1 MSVTYKADGQDGCK
15 LPPVCEFK
23 KELSGNIARCLALTL
38 ALFTTLTAAG
48 QEDVQAIIERSVQ
61 ANNKDWQA
69 APSYSY
75 SERDVQSGGTRTFE
89 VTMILGSPYER
100 LVAVNGQ
107 PLRPDEQASEQQ
119 KLEKV
124 TAQRCVESKQER
136 GERIAKYEKERS
148 RDHLLM
154 NEITK
159 AFNFKLVGEQRSGPF
174 DVYVLKASPRPGYQP
189 ANKETKVLTGMEG
202 ELWIDKQTFHWVKV
216 EAEVIHPVSIGGFLA
231 RVETGTRFELE
242 NMPVDNGTWLP
253 EHFAMKSR
261 ARILFFYTS
270 KNQEDETYFDYR
282 KAVRN
287 EAAAEC
293 AGHVYAKPRISRLRE
308 KTVTVGYSGGLLGAE
323 KETPQ

>member
-1 MSVTYKADGQDGCK
+1 MEGWI
-15 LPPVCEFK
+15 PVATPK

-38 ALFTTLTAAG
+38 ALFTALAAAG

-89 VTMILGSPYER
+89 VTMILGSPYSR

-107 PLRPDEQASEQQ
+107 PLGPDEQANEQQ

-124 TAQRCVESKQER
+124 TAQRCGESKQER
-136 GERIAKYEKERS
+136 EERIAKYEKERT

-154 NEITK
+154 NELTK
-159 AFNFKLVGEQRSGPF
+159 AFNFKLVGEQKSGPF
-174 DVYVLKASPRPGYQP
+174 DVYVLKATPRPGYQP
-189 ANKETKVLTGMEG
+189 ASKETKVLTGMEG

-231 RVETGTRFELE
+231 RVETGTRFELK
-242 NMPVDNGTWLP
+242 NMPVDKGTWLP

-293 AGHVYAKPRISRLRE
+293 AGAFSR
-308 KTVTVGYSGGLLGAE
+308 GYPGYM
-323 KETPQ
+323 KKQ